1 MQYFIQLTKEQVIKM
16 NNIKDSSDI
25 HNSKLITPTLEEI
38 KKQELIETLAKMI
51 SEYAKGKN
59 E

>member
-1 MQYFIQLTKEQVIKM
+1 M
-16 NNIKDSSDI
+16 NNIKDSSNI